1 MRRVSFRDNDVEK
14 IGLVQTKDV
23 RKNNDTAMWLK
34 VVRKSTWYLLEENL
48 ARYRSQ
54 AVSITPKPL

>member
-34 VVRKSTWYLLEENL
+34 VVRKST
-48 ARYRSQ
+48 
-54 AVSITPKPL
+54 